1 MGRCMCEACVEID
14 KRIEQ
19 YRQLLPLTILPSERE
34 IIDPLI
40 AQLREERTRF
50 MKIHSGSRV

>member
-1 MGRCMCEACVEID
+1 MCEACIEID

-34 IIDPLI
+34 LIDLLI
-40 AQLREERTRF
+40 ERLCEERTGLH
-50 MKIHSGSRV
+50 KNPQQ